1 MVTLSKI
8 YTKIGD
14 GGMTHIG
21 DSSLVRKDDL
31 RIESIGDV
39 DELNSMIG
47 LVRHS
52 VVDESDLEGGLSM
65 VQNDLFDLGADLCR
79 PLEENEQQKKYL
91 RIRKHNIEKL
101 EKLIDSHNSHLKP
114 LNSFVL
120 PGGTIQA
127 SYLHVARS
135 VCRRAE
141 RRVWALARREKI
153 NDNIAVYLNRLA
165 DLFFVLARY
174 MNKKGEIDVLW
185 QPGLST
191 KEEEN
196 C

>member
-8 YTKIGD
+8 YTKTGD

-21 DSSLVRKDDL
+21 DSSLVAKDDL
-31 RIESIGDV
+31 RIESLGDV

-52 VVDESDLEGGLSM
+52 IGDENDLEDRLSM

-79 PLEENEQQKKYL
+79 PLEDNEQQKKYL
-91 RIRKHNIEKL
+91 RIGEKNVVKL
-101 EKLIDSHNSHLKP
+101 EKIIDSYNGDLKP

-127 SYLHVARS
+127 SYLHVAQS

-141 RRVWALARREKI
+141 RRVWALAKREKI

-174 MNKKGEIDVLW
+174 TNKKGEIDILW

-191 KEEEN
+191 AEEEN

>member
-14 GGMTHIG
+14 AGMTHIG

-52 VVDESDLEGGLSM
+52 VVNESDLEDGLSM

>member
-21 DSSLVRKDDL
+21 DSSLVPKDDL

-52 VVDESDLEGGLSM
+52 VVDEIDLEDGLSM

-79 PLEENEQQKKYL
+79 PLEENEQEKQYL
-91 RIRKHNIEKL
+91 RISKQNVEKL
-101 EKLIDSHNSHLKP
+101 EKIIDSYNSHLKP

-141 RRVWALARREKI
+141 RRVWALAKREKI

-165 DLFFVLARY
+165 DLLFVLGRY

-191 KEEEN
+191 EEEEN